1 LQIEVNRSLY
11 LNESTLTRSRN
22 FVRVKQDLTNTI
34 AQLLRELPNIMA
46 WQTAAE

>member
-11 LNESTLTRSRN
+11 LNETTLTRSRN
-22 FVRVKQDLTNTI
+22 FARVKQDLTNTV
-34 AQLLRELPNIMA
+34 ARLVRELPNIMA